1 MSYVEHIHSNN
12 NMNKANGKMG
22 LKSLIHTLLSTEEE
36 KCETELGCWLAGKFI
51 TTAPDDDLSLL
62 TIQSKQTDIEVRRDE
77 LVKRIQSV
85 EIKDSSGLA
94 KIIAILQNWCHESHS
109 IHQAFGDSLFEQS
122 SLIFKWPDMDD
133 TEVRTIK
140 TKSEYFDLCAR
151 KILALNP
158 KTIEAFHSRE
168 SPPDS
173 ALHG

>member
-1 MSYVEHIHSNN
+1 
-12 NMNKANGKMG
+12 MNKLNEITCF
-22 LKSLIHTLLSTEEE
+22 SHPNPNPLSIEAE
-36 KCETELGCWLAGKFI
+36 KCEAELGCWLAEKFI

-62 TIQSKQTDIEVRRDE
+62 TIHSKQTDIEVRRDE
-77 LVKRIQSV
+77 LVKRIQSL

-122 SLIFKWPDMDD
+122 SLIFNWQDISDRE
-133 TEVRTIK
+133 TRTIK

-158 KTIEAFHSRE
+158 GEIKVFHSGE
-168 SPPDS
+168 SPPKS
-173 ALHG
+173 TLHG

>member
-1 MSYVEHIHSNN
+1 MTYVEHIHSNN
-12 NMNKANGKMG
+12 NMNKANGNTR
-22 LKSLIHTLLSTEEE
+22 LSSLIHTPLSKEAE
-36 KCETELGCWLAGKFI
+36 KCKTQLGCWLDDRFI

-62 TIQSKQTDIEVRRDE
+62 TIHSKQTDIEVSRDE
-77 LVKRIQSV
+77 LVKRIQSL

-109 IHQAFGDSLFEQS
+109 IHQAYGDSLFEQT
-122 SLIFKWPDMDD
+122 SLIFKWPDTND

-151 KILALNP
+151 KIIALNP